1 MRHFFL
7 AVVMVVMAALGARAF
22 TVDGVTYSTSDGV
35 ATVTGASSKSI
46 TRLTIP
52 AAVTYGGTTYPVNFI
67 AGNAFWGYSSLRELI
82 IEDSDVYIGS
92 TLLVNSDGHNQ
103 FGDPF
108 NGCPIKKAYVG
119 RNLANK
125 LGSSNYQA
133 DITHITSSVPF
144 DLTIAGKSTFILA
157 GMTNGLTFRNSP
169 VVTTLTVGGAVESI
183 ESNAFNGCT
192 NLRKVTILP
201 GETPIKFAENNI
213 FTGCPIDSLIVGR
226 DISSSRCGGAQMHTV
241 IISADVN
248 NLSNSIFDGCTSVK
262 HVVLNDSKETLATS
276 EAYNHMFRGCVLDSV
291 YIGRPYT
298 VSPMFGE
305 AQVKKVIY
313 GPMMDKIEKSSFLS
327 HKELEE
333 VVFSDNITEIGEM
346 AFDGCSSLTEV
357 RLPESL
363 KTIGYGAFDGCKS
376 LVKADLTP
384 NIETIGSS
392 AFRSTALK
400 SVYIPKSV
408 KAIDG
413 SAFESLNLKSFVL
426 EDGDTEIEPCFS
438 YTWPVCRR
446 GSIDS
451 VYVGRLIKNTGTG
464 SPLTRFFES
473 SSVPIKKIEFGPA
486 YAKIPE
492 SMCSVYEALESV
504 VLPELCAE
512 IGDRAFSDCTSLEEI
527 KFPESLKTIGS
538 GAFDGCK
545 SLVKADLTP
554 NIETIGSSA
563 FRSTALKSVYIPKSV
578 KAIDG
583 SAFESLN
590 LKSFV
595 LEDGD
600 TEIEPCFSYTWP
612 VCRRGSID
620 SVYVGRLIKN
630 TGTGSPLTR
639 FFESSSVPI
648 KKIEFGPAYAKIP
661 ESMCSVYEALESV
674 VLPELCA
681 EIGDRAFSDCTSLEE
696 IKFPESLKTIGSG
709 AFDGCKSL
717 VKADL
722 TPNIETI
729 GSAAF
734 RSTALKSVYIPKSVK
749 AIDGNAFESLNLKS
763 FILED
768 GDTEI
773 EPCFSDTWPI
783 CRNGSIDSVYIG
795 RLIENTASG
804 SLARFFEKNSV
815 SIKKIEFGS
824 VYTEIPGS
832 ACSSYRALEYVGL
845 PATLEKL
852 GSRVFS
858 GCGNIDS
865 IHIAAKIPPVCES
878 TSQFD
883 SQVYTNATLTV
894 PVGSKKAYRAAE
906 VWKLFRN
913 IQSEGGGFKV
923 SVSAD
928 TAYGEVL
935 LNGSSASEITVDEDE
950 SLTVAISPVEG
961 YSISNV
967 TVNGTDV
974 TASLVDGTLEYESL
988 DSNMEIEVTFSIITF
1003 TLSVPAELTGGHIL
1017 VNGLDAVPAT
1027 VDYGSRLEISAVPD
1041 RGYLLVSMTVG
1052 GVDVTASLDES
1063 LAYVID
1069 RVTADVVVD
1078 AVFEP
1083 IVYTVTAVA
1092 PTDFGTLTLN
1102 GATGDC
1108 RVAFGQPLVIGVT
1121 PAHEGCYLA
1130 SLTVDGTD
1138 VTASVKDGVYTVE
1151 SVEADMTVEAVFGIN
1166 TYTVELVCDPERGA
1180 IIPDLPGSDVGVT
1193 VTHGATLNLAITP
1206 AEGFEIESVL
1216 LDGTDVTSHLRGNSV
1231 LTLEYVKGPH
1241 RVEAVFA
1248 VRRVRLSV
1256 LGLEGG
1262 QLSMRYDYGSPV
1274 TMLVEPADGWM
1285 FHSLT
1290 LGDEV
1295 VTVLD
1300 DDDSYTIPSLTDD
1313 TTVSVVFKLDQGS
1326 AGVDELTRR
1335 ITVSARQRTVT
1346 ITGASE
1352 GEAVE
1357 IYDTSGMRVYRGTDH
1372 VIDLNRQGVF
1382 IVRVA
1387 SLSFKVMLK

>member
-7 AVVMVVMAALGARAF
+7 AVVIVVMAALGARAF

-52 AAVTYGGTTYPVNFI
+52 ASVTYGGTTYSVNFI

-108 NGCPIKKAYVG
+108 NGCPIEKAYVG

-125 LGSSNYQA
+125 LSSSHYQA
-133 DITHITSSVPF
+133 DITHITSTEPF

-157 GMTNGLTFRNSP
+157 GMTNGLTFRNSQ

-226 DISSSRCGGAQMHTV
+226 DIPSSNNQCGGAKVKTLIITPEVGLLYGRIYGYDDAISKVV
-241 IISADVN
+241 IEDGPNDLVMSMGP
-248 NLSNSIFDGCTSVK
+248 LDGCNIDSIYFGRNCIAE
-262 HVVLNDSKETLATS
+262 HRQILNGAKVRNVIFGPKITEIPAHCRSHS
-276 EAYNHMFRGCVLDSV
+276 EVE
-291 YIGRPYT
+291 T
-298 VSPMFGE
+298 VSILGDATVVHPE
-305 AQVKKVIY
+305 AFR
-313 GPMMDKIEKSSFLS
+313 DCRSLR
-327 HKELEE
+327 E
-333 VVFSDNITEIGEM
+333 VVFPSSLKEIGTS
-346 AFDGCSSLTEV
+346 AFSGCSSLSKADIPEGVEAIRSSAFSDTKITELTV
-357 RLPESL
+357 PASMNLLESAFHNSPL
-363 KTIGYGAFDGCKS
+363 KKVWISDGDTDLTMRNGPFDGCELDSIYFGRNCIAERQQILYGSK
-376 LVKADLTP
+376 VKNVIFGPKIIEIPAHCEYHSE
-384 NIETIGSS
+384 IETVSFSS
-392 AFRSTALK
+392 NVTKIHPNAFA
-400 SVYIPKSV
+400 
-408 KAIDG
+408 
-413 SAFESLNLKSFVL
+413 N
-426 EDGDTEIEPCFS
+426 
-438 YTWPVCRR
+438 
-446 GSIDS
+446 
-451 VYVGRLIKNTGTG
+451 
-464 SPLTRFFES
+464 
-473 SSVPIKKIEFGPA
+473 
-486 YAKIPE
+486 
-492 SMCSVYEALESV
+492 
-504 VLPELCAE
+504 
-512 IGDRAFSDCTSLEEI
+512 
-527 KFPESLKTIGS
+527 
-538 GAFDGCK
+538 CK
-545 SLVKADLTP
+545 SLDSIFSKA
-554 NIETIGSSA
+554 
-563 FRSTALKSVYIPKSV
+563 
-578 KAIDG
+578 
-583 SAFESLN
+583 
-590 LKSFV
+590 
-595 LEDGD
+595 
-600 TEIEPCFSYTWP
+600 
-612 VCRRGSID
+612 
-620 SVYVGRLIKN
+620 
-630 TGTGSPLTR
+630 
-639 FFESSSVPI
+639 
-648 KKIEFGPAYAKIP
+648 
-661 ESMCSVYEALESV
+661 
-674 VLPELCA
+674 
-681 EIGDRAFSDCTSLEE
+681 
-696 IKFPESLKTIGSG
+696 KFPPVFAKLSNNFPSEIY
-709 AFDGCKSL
+709 
-717 VKADL
+717 
-722 TPNIETI
+722 ET
-729 GSAAF
+729 
-734 RSTALKSVYIPKSVK
+734 
-749 AIDGNAFESLNLKS
+749 
-763 FILED
+763 
-768 GDTEI
+768 
-773 EPCFSDTWPI
+773 
-783 CRNGSIDSVYIG
+783 
-795 RLIENTASG
+795 
-804 SLARFFEKNSV
+804 
-815 SIKKIEFGS
+815 
-824 VYTEIPGS
+824 
-832 ACSSYRALEYVGL
+832 
-845 PATLEKL
+845 
-852 GSRVFS
+852 
-858 GCGNIDS
+858 
-865 IHIAAKIPPVCES
+865 
-878 TSQFD
+878 
-883 SQVYTNATLTV
+883 ATLTV
-894 PVGSKKAYRAAE
+894 PVGSKKAYRSAE

-935 LNGSSASEITVDEDE
+935 LNGSSVSEITVDEDE

-988 DSNMEIEVTFSIITF
+988 DSNMEIEVMFSIITF

-1041 RGYLLVSMTVG
+1041 RGYLLASMTVG
-1052 GVDVTASLDES
+1052 GVDVTALLDENRS
-1063 LAYVID
+1063 YVID

-1092 PTDFGTLTLN
+1092 PTEFGTLTLN

-1121 PAHEGCYLA
+1121 PANEGCYLA
-1130 SLTVDGTD
+1130 SLTVDGTN

-1166 TYTVELVCDPERGA
+1166 TYTVEFVCDPERGA
-1180 IIPDLPGSDVGVT
+1180 IIPDLPGSDAGVT

-1216 LDGTDVTSHLRGNSV
+1216 LDGTDVTSYLRGNSV

-1290 LGDEV
+1290 VGDEV

-1313 TTVSVVFKLDQGS
+1313 TTVSVVFRLDQGA

-1372 VIDLNRQGVF
+1372 VIDLSRQGVF